1 MSNTRSFTLGAV
13 VGIVVGATIFVLV
26 GHFVIFGLATLGV
39 GVAAV
44 HLGRRIALG
53 RAHRKTLVKR

>member
-39 GVAAV
+39 GVAV